1 MIKFIKNL
9 LKIISYILLLISH
22 PFFSQ
27 NHQDIPLIIKEYD
40 LMELKR
46 IEEASSIKFYL
57 EKNKARLIANKRG
70 WKLKYTD
77 SKGSKYEL
85 MEVSKDGAPIY
96 YKTFNVDA
104 AASTRANFLH
114 QEGGLGLNIEGQDM
128 TVHVWDQGLAR
139 ATHQE
144 YDGEGGEDRFSSG
157 DGSTALDFHG
167 AHVMGTIIS
176 SGLDPAAKGMAP
188 QANGIGYDW
197 TNDVAEA
204 TAAAANGML
213 LSNHSY
219 GFAVR
224 DDDGVPTL
232 PAYFF
237 GAYTTYARDWDNIMY
252 NAPYYLMVASAGNDG
267 GDNSANEAPLEG
279 NSSYDKLTGDKVAKN
294 SMVVANGQDA
304 IINSDGTL
312 NSVTIS
318 SSSSEGPTDDL
329 RIKPDIMGNG
339 TGLYSTYESA
349 DAVYSTIS
357 GTSMASP
364 NITGSLLLLQQHH
377 KETYGSFMRASTLK
391 GLALHTADDVGMV
404 GPDASSG
411 WGLMN
416 TKKAA
421 EIITKKGIQSLI
433 SEIELT
439 QGSTYSIVV
448 KSDGLAPLLA
458 SISWT
463 DMPGTANIGT
473 ANDPTPVLVND
484 LDIRVVKNSET
495 PTTFKPWKLTSAT
508 TNEKEDNVVD
518 PFERVDVENA
528 SGEYT
533 ITISHKGSL
542 EGGSQKVSL
551 IVSGVSSGIALLT
564 TINSKTSCDDTE
576 EFNFNF
582 IDTIGGTTSFSLE
595 GVPSSATVDL
605 SSESLNVDGPL
616 TVTFGNLNNVIPG
629 TYNIN
634 VKGQNGTETI
644 TAPLELRVLRDFFTN
659 NEILPI
665 YPSKGQGALP
675 TSGIVLSWEKN
686 NNAETYQ
693 VEVSNSPL
701 FGTILFSKTTSN
713 TSFSIEGL
721 EAETV
726 YYWRIKPENSCVIGS
741 FSSIHSF
748 QTGMSNCF
756 TYAATD
762 FSMAKIDT
770 IANTTVSFVP
780 FDVTNHLNVDKIL
793 VTADIS
799 HTYVADMTIKIEGP
813 SSIGSTNVVLLSNK
827 CGEEDDINTTFD
839 DVANPVNCI
848 SSSPTILGTIAP
860 LNNMSIP
867 YAGKDA
873 FGQWKLLVN
882 DPYDKDGGQINSASI
897 SVCVLETNTIIPSLT
912 HSEIIVDK
920 NSTHKLTAS
929 DILASTE
936 SESLINQV
944 FTLISL
950 PSKGYLE
957 KNGITLSLGDTFN
970 QKEVTRGAIS
980 YVNTE
985 LSAFRDEFKVDL
997 TNQAKG
1003 WLPNQIIKIREVS
1016 ALGSVD
1022 TFSEEVVLWPN
1033 PVKNIL
1039 KIQFKNSD
1047 INNVNIG
1054 LYDLQGR
1061 QILNSYKESK
1071 TNTSTKEINVQ
1082 DIASGIYL
1090 LTIQQGNKRTTK
1102 KIMVSR

>member
-1 MIKFIKNL
+1 
-9 LKIISYILLLISH
+9 
-22 PFFSQ
+22 
-27 NHQDIPLIIKEYD
+27 
-40 LMELKR
+40 
-46 IEEASSIKFYL
+46 
-57 EKNKARLIANKRG
+57 
-70 WKLKYTD
+70 
-77 SKGSKYEL
+77 
-85 MEVSKDGAPIY
+85 
-96 YKTFNVDA
+96 
-104 AASTRANFLH
+104 
-114 QEGGLGLNIEGQDM
+114 
-128 TVHVWDQGLAR
+128 
-139 ATHQE
+139 
-144 YDGEGGEDRFSSG
+144 
-157 DGSTALDFHG
+157 
-167 AHVMGTIIS
+167 
-176 SGLDPAAKGMAP
+176 
-188 QANGIGYDW
+188 
-197 TNDVAEA
+197 
-204 TAAAANGML
+204 
-213 LSNHSY
+213 
-219 GFAVR
+219 
-224 DDDGVPTL
+224 
-232 PAYFF
+232 
-237 GAYTTYARDWDNIMY
+237 
-252 NAPYYLMVASAGNDG
+252 
-267 GDNSANEAPLEG
+267 
-279 NSSYDKLTGDKVAKN
+279 
-294 SMVVANGQDA
+294 
-304 IINSDGTL
+304 
-312 NSVTIS
+312 VTIS

-551 IVSGVSSGIALLT
+551 IISGVSSGIALLT
-564 TINSKTSCDDTE
+564 NTNSKTSCNDTE
-576 EFNFNF
+576 EFSFNF
-582 IDTIGGTTSFSLE
+582 IETIGGTTSFSLE
-595 GVPSSATVDL
+595 GVPSSATADL
-605 SSESLNVDGPL
+605 SSESLNVDGSL

-659 NEILPI
+659 NETLPI

-721 EAETV
+721 GAETV
-726 YYWRIKPENSCVIGS
+726 YYWRVKPENPCVIGS

-756 TYAATD
+756 TYAAKD

-770 IANTTVSFVP
+770 IVNTTASFVP
-780 FDVTNHLNVDKIL
+780 FDVTDHLNVDKIL
-793 VTADIS
+793 ITADIS
-799 HTYVADMTIKIEGP
+799 HTFVADMTIKIEGP

>member
-1 MIKFIKNL
+1 M
-9 LKIISYILLLISH
+9 
-22 PFFSQ
+22 
-27 NHQDIPLIIKEYD
+27 
-40 LMELKR
+40 
-46 IEEASSIKFYL
+46 
-57 EKNKARLIANKRG
+57 
-70 WKLKYTD
+70 
-77 SKGSKYEL
+77 
-85 MEVSKDGAPIY
+85 
-96 YKTFNVDA
+96 
-104 AASTRANFLH
+104 
-114 QEGGLGLNIEGQDM
+114 
-128 TVHVWDQGLAR
+128 
-139 ATHQE
+139 
-144 YDGEGGEDRFSSG
+144 
-157 DGSTALDFHG
+157 
-167 AHVMGTIIS
+167 
-176 SGLDPAAKGMAP
+176 
-188 QANGIGYDW
+188 
-197 TNDVAEA
+197 
-204 TAAAANGML
+204 
-213 LSNHSY
+213 
-219 GFAVR
+219 
-224 DDDGVPTL
+224 
-232 PAYFF
+232 
-237 GAYTTYARDWDNIMY
+237 
-252 NAPYYLMVASAGNDG
+252 
-267 GDNSANEAPLEG
+267 
-279 NSSYDKLTGDKVAKN
+279 
-294 SMVVANGQDA
+294 
-304 IINSDGTL
+304 
-312 NSVTIS
+312 
-318 SSSSEGPTDDL
+318 
-329 RIKPDIMGNG
+329 
-339 TGLYSTYESA
+339 
-349 DAVYSTIS
+349 
-357 GTSMASP
+357 
-364 NITGSLLLLQQHH
+364 
-377 KETYGSFMRASTLK
+377 
-391 GLALHTADDVGMV
+391 
-404 GPDASSG
+404 
-411 WGLMN
+411 
-416 TKKAA
+416 
-421 EIITKKGIQSLI
+421 
-433 SEIELT
+433 
-439 QGSTYSIVV
+439 
-448 KSDGLAPLLA
+448 
-458 SISWT
+458 
-463 DMPGTANIGT
+463 
-473 ANDPTPVLVND
+473 
-484 LDIRVVKNSET
+484 
-495 PTTFKPWKLTSAT
+495 
-508 TNEKEDNVVD
+508 
-518 PFERVDVENA
+518 
-528 SGEYT
+528 
-533 ITISHKGSL
+533 
-542 EGGSQKVSL
+542 
-551 IVSGVSSGIALLT
+551 
-564 TINSKTSCDDTE
+564 
-576 EFNFNF
+576 
-582 IDTIGGTTSFSLE
+582 
-595 GVPSSATVDL
+595 
-605 SSESLNVDGPL
+605 
-616 TVTFGNLNNVIPG
+616 TFGNLNNVIPG

-726 YYWRIKPENSCVIGS
+726 YYWRIKPENSCVIGG

-848 SSSPTILGTIAP
+848 SSSPTISGTIAP

-920 NSTHKLTAS
+920 NSTHKLTAL

-936 SESLINQV
+936 SEPLISQV

-1003 WLPNQIIKIREVS
+1003 WLPNQTIKIREVS

-1022 TFSEEVVLWPN
+1022 TF
-1033 PVKNIL
+1033 
-1039 KIQFKNSD
+1039 
-1047 INNVNIG
+1047 
-1054 LYDLQGR
+1054 
-1061 QILNSYKESK
+1061 
-1071 TNTSTKEINVQ
+1071 
-1082 DIASGIYL
+1082 
-1090 LTIQQGNKRTTK
+1090 
-1102 KIMVSR
+1102 